1 METTHLSNAAS
12 SILWWKDSYA
22 TIPFPREDVE
32 LEITFCKGNIP
43 HRLIAVNAI
52 ALECLPFCSKEEMA
66 AIDKQLKE
74 IAEKN

>member
-12 SILWWKDSYA
+12 SILWWKDAYV

-52 ALECLPFCSKEEMA
+52 ALECLPFCSKEEMEV
-66 AIDKQLKE
+66 IDQKLKE
-74 IAEKN
+74 IAAKN